1 MSHII
6 RTGNL
11 AETPTLREGDRGQ
24 YCYARVL
31 VTDRI
36 KQGDEWADGPTI
48 AYDVSI
54 SGAQA
59 TALVDTATRCGNV
72 RVTFS
77 GDYRVSQWTTDQGET
92 RITHQVRADEVGI
105 SLRGQTVTVEPRS

>member
-1 MSHII
+1 MSYIV

-11 AETPTLREGDRGQ
+11 ASTPELREGERGA
-24 YCYARVL
+24 YTYARVL

-36 KQGDEWADGPTI
+36 KNGEEWADGPAI

-59 TALVDTATRCGNV
+59 TALVDTATRCGHV
-72 RVTFS
+72 RVTFA
-77 GDYRVSQWTTDQGET
+77 GDYRVNQWTTDQGET

-105 SLRGQTVTVEPRS
+105 SLRGQTVTVEPRN